1 MPTASSPTEDF
12 HRGLMTDPSGYP
24 NYNGIPKV
32 DSWNG
37 DVFKA
42 MNRLQ
47 NLRHS
52 FQMSSRLQSLSKTGM
67 EGQRLRLLAASGAKP
82 AGPAG
87 RIAGDLTN
95 PVLVGQ
101 AIERYWIG
109 VRNAGRPSTSLS
121 KSIHGSLLAD
131 IYTVTGRFMHDI
143 TKLSNIKLRTDND
156 CALHPLYRAL
166 NGAAADAFGDVYGIN
181 GDEIEIYLKNQL
193 IGLVPRC
200 VKIDANAGKSFPDHN
215 QPQVPQ
221 LVYLSDQEA
230 LACMLHIKEGRF
242 WILGG
247 RGGLELFDCTGPDYQ
262 DITTDAKKNPTRTN
276 NTARSGNEKN
286 GGQGVAGFAMGLNR
300 SIYAHK
306 HSLYTGAKGSFYH
319 SAYMA
324 GQDVLCTGCITVKE
338 GKLTYINNASGHY
351 EPKPQ
356 QLSLALQS
364 LQSQGVDISR
374 VAVELMNED
383 RRPGQPE
390 FLPVESAT
398 DFLKRLQ
405 GAGFKTYQLANADD
419 LAPRIR
425 AALAAYETRAN
436 KFWSNPSQRS
446 KDALSF
452 LNNIRPDQ
460 NENLV
465 NHVLFIL
472 GKRQTSPYFRERD
485 RLDNNSELA
494 KQLKRAVE

>member
-24 NYNGIPKV
+24 TYNGIP
-32 DSWNG
+32 DRARWNG
-37 DVFKA
+37 DVFSA

-52 FQMSSRLQSLSKTGM
+52 FQTPSRFQSVSKTGM
-67 EGQRLRLLAASGAKP
+67 QGQRLGLLKATGVS
-82 AGPAG
+82 AGPPG

-95 PVLVGQ
+95 PVSVGQ
-101 AIERYWIG
+101 AIERYWVG
-109 VRNAGRPSTSLS
+109 TRNAGRPSTSLS

-131 IYTVTGRFMHDI
+131 IYTVTGQCVNSIVRD
-143 TKLSNIKLRTDND
+143 KYLRTDND
-156 CALHPLYRAL
+156 CALYPLYHAL
-166 NGAAADAFGDVYGIN
+166 NCAAADAFGDVYGIN
-181 GDEIEIYLKNQL
+181 GDEIEIYLKKQL
-193 IGLVPRC
+193 IGLTAHGADT
-200 VKIDANAGKSFPDHN
+200 DAKGARAFPDSN
-215 QPQVPQ
+215 QPTVSR

-230 LACMLHIKEGRF
+230 LACWLHIKDGKF
-242 WILGG
+242 WIVNG
-247 RGGLELFDCTGPDYQ
+247 RGGLELFDCSGVLYQ
-262 DITTDAKKNPTRTN
+262 DISKVGRNYTETANP
-276 NTARSGNEKN
+276 ARQGSEQN

-300 SIYAHK
+300 NIYAHI
-306 HSLYTGAKGSFYH
+306 HSCYNAPKGCFYH

-324 GQDVLCTGCITVKE
+324 GNDVLCTGCITVKE

-351 EPKPQ
+351 QPKPQ

-374 VAVELMNED
+374 VAVQLMNPNGG
-383 RRPGQPE
+383 PGRPE
-390 FLPVESAT
+390 FLPAETAT
-398 DFLKRLQ
+398 DFLKKLQ
-405 GAGFKTYQLANADD
+405 GAGFKTYQLVSADD

-446 KDALSF
+446 KDVLSF
-452 LNNIRPDQ
+452 LNSIRSDQ

-472 GKRQTSPYFRERD
+472 GKRETSPFHAANNPRRD

-494 KQLKRAVE
+494 KQLKRAIE

>member
-1 MPTASSPTEDF
+1 M
-12 HRGLMTDPSGYP
+12 
-24 NYNGIPKV
+24 
-32 DSWNG
+32 
-37 DVFKA
+37 
-42 MNRLQ
+42 
-47 NLRHS
+47 
-52 FQMSSRLQSLSKTGM
+52 
-67 EGQRLRLLAASGAKP
+67 
-82 AGPAG
+82 
-87 RIAGDLTN
+87 
-95 PVLVGQ
+95 
-101 AIERYWIG
+101 
-109 VRNAGRPSTSLS
+109 
-121 KSIHGSLLAD
+121 
-131 IYTVTGRFMHDI
+131 
-143 TKLSNIKLRTDND
+143 
-156 CALHPLYRAL
+156 
-166 NGAAADAFGDVYGIN
+166 
-181 GDEIEIYLKNQL
+181 
-193 IGLVPRC
+193 
-200 VKIDANAGKSFPDHN
+200 DANVGKMYPDRN
-215 QPQVPQ
+215 QPQVSR

-262 DITTDAKKNPTRTN
+262 DITKDARDNPTRTN
-276 NTARSGNEKN
+276 NTARQGSEQN

-300 SIYAHK
+300 NIYAHK
-306 HSLYTGAKGSFYH
+306 HSNYHDAKGSFYH

-324 GQDVLCTGCITVKE
+324 GNDVLCTGCITVKE

-351 EPKPQ
+351 QPKPQ

-374 VAVELMNED
+374 VAVQLMNPNGG
-383 RRPGQPE
+383 PGRPE
-390 FLPVESAT
+390 FLPAETAT
-398 DFLKRLQ
+398 DFLKKLQ
-405 GAGFKTYQLANADD
+405 GAGFKTYQLASADD
-419 LAPRIR
+419 LAPKIR

-452 LNNIRPDQ
+452 LNSIRSDQ

-472 GKRQTSPYFRERD
+472 GKRETGPYHAARD

>member
-1 MPTASSPTEDF
+1 VPTASSPTEDF
-12 HRGLMTDPSGYP
+12 HRLLIRDLSASPS
-24 NYNGIPKV
+24 YNGIPKV

-52 FQMSSRLQSLSKTGM
+52 FQTSSRLQSLSKTGM
-67 EGQRLRLLAASGAKP
+67 EGQRLRLLAGSGAKP
-82 AGPAG
+82 AGPVG

-95 PVLVGQ
+95 PVLVSQ
-101 AIERYWIG
+101 AIDQYWIG
-109 VRNAGRPSTSLS
+109 TKNAGRPSTSLS

-131 IYTVTGRFMHDI
+131 IYRVTGRFMRDI
-143 TKLSNIKLRTDND
+143 TMSSNTKLRTDND

-181 GDEIEIYLKNQL
+181 GGEIDSYLNKQL

-200 VKIDANAGKSFPDHN
+200 VTMDANVGKMYPDRN
-215 QPQVPQ
+215 QPQVSR

-262 DITTDAKKNPTRTN
+262 DITKDARDNPTRTN
-276 NTARSGNEKN
+276 NTARQGSEQN

-300 SIYAHK
+300 DIYAHK
-306 HSLYTGAKGSFYH
+306 HSNYPAAKGSFYH

-324 GQDVLCTGCITVKE
+324 GNDVLCTGCITVKE

-351 EPKPQ
+351 QPKPQ

-364 LQSQGVDISR
+364 LQSQGVDISQ
-374 VAVELMNED
+374 VAVQLQNTN
-383 RRPGQPE
+383 PGPT
-390 FLPVESAT
+390 FLPAETAT
-398 DFLKRLQ
+398 DFLKKLQ

-425 AALAAYETRAN
+425 ATLAAYETRAN

-452 LNNIRPDQ
+452 LNSIPPNQ

-472 GKRQTSPYFRERD
+472 GKRETGPYHAARD

>member
-52 FQMSSRLQSLSKTGM
+52 FQTSSRLQSLSKTGM
-67 EGQRLRLLAASGAKP
+67 EGQRLRLRAASGAKP

-101 AIERYWIG
+101 AIERYWVG

-181 GDEIEIYLKNQL
+181 GDEIEIYLKKQL
-193 IGLVPRC
+193 IGLTPRG
-200 VKIDANAGKSFPDHN
+200 VEIDANAGKSFPDRN

-242 WILGG
+242 WILCG

-262 DITTDAKKNPTRTN
+262 DITRDARKNPTRTN

-286 GGQGVAGFAMGLNR
+286 SGQGVAGFAMGLNR

-338 GKLTYINNASGHY
+338 GTLTYINNASGHY
-351 EPKPQ
+351 KPKPQ

-364 LQSQGVDISR
+364 LQAKAEQVRQKTAEEKKAQEKLRKIGKCPMGFDWLKQEGGWRCAGGSHFVTDEELNAQFGVDS
-374 VAVELMNED
+374 
-383 RRPGQPE
+383 
-390 FLPVESAT
+390 
-398 DFLKRLQ
+398 
-405 GAGFKTYQLANADD
+405 
-419 LAPRIR
+419 
-425 AALAAYETRAN
+425 
-436 KFWSNPSQRS
+436 
-446 KDALSF
+446 
-452 LNNIRPDQ
+452 
-460 NENLV
+460 
-465 NHVLFIL
+465 
-472 GKRQTSPYFRERD
+472 
-485 RLDNNSELA
+485 
-494 KQLKRAVE
+494 